1 MIKRL
6 KHLPK
11 LLAGCLL
18 LTIIAQLPTALMAA
32 EKLSSGTSS
41 KQAKKQAISSI
52 PFDALTPETKAKIS
66 GIIEKPSIYRRL
78 PITSIDVDP
87 DMYLFLVCY
96 PEVLVNIWQIMGVT
110 QMEIERT
117 GPFQLNSD
125 DGAGAK
131 SNVELIYGTHNKN
144 IYYAEGTYAGP
155 LLKRKLHGRAVM
167 ILHTRYERGPNGKPQ
182 TRSSLDV
189 FVKVENAT
197 AGLIAKTLNP
207 IVGST
212 ADHNFVETLKFVQ
225 RLNETTEQNGVGVQR
240 MAYRLKDLN
249 DQVRDR
255 FVQVA
260 GTVYERNA
268 KLQTP
273 STSHPSRNAA
283 GVANPSNAGNM
294 ERYPAYSSLNNPLPV
309 NPSHRVFRQSSA
321 RDVRQSPPK

>member
-1 MIKRL
+1 MIKRPKRL
-6 KHLPK
+6 SK
-11 LLAGCLL
+11 LLVGCLV
-18 LTIIAQLPTALMAA
+18 LTIFALLPASAMAVD
-32 EKLSSGTSS
+32 KLSSGTNS
-41 KQAKKQAISSI
+41 KQAKKQAINSI
-52 PFDALTPETKAKIS
+52 PYDSLTPETKAKIS
-66 GIIEKPSIYRRL
+66 GILEKPSIYRRL

-87 DMYLFLVCY
+87 DMYLFLVRY

-117 GPFQLNSD
+117 GPFRLNSD

-131 SNVELIYGTHNKN
+131 SNIELIYGTHNKN
-144 IYYAEGTYAGP
+144 IYYAEGTYSGP

-167 ILHTRYERGPNGKPQ
+167 ILHTKYERGPNGKPK
-182 TRSSLDV
+182 TRNSLDV

-240 MAYRLKDLN
+240 MAYRLKNLN
-249 DQVRDR
+249 EQVRDQ

-273 STSHPSRNAA
+273 SATQPSINAA
-283 GVANPSNAGNM
+283 NAGSS
-294 ERYPAYSSLNNPLPV
+294 ERYPSYSSLNYPLPV
-309 NPSHRVFRQSSA
+309 NPTHRAIRQSSA
-321 RDVRQSPPK
+321 RDSRQRLAK